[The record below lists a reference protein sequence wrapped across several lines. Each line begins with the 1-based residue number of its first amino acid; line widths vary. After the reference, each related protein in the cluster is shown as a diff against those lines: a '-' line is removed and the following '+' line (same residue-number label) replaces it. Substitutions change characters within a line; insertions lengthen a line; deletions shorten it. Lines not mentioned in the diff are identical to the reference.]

1 MRIYIGMKRAN
12 PKNKTGASS
21 CAPLLNLH
29 QCKQCGLVYHTKDE
43 PVFSW
48 DRKFMVD
55 KCDACRDF
63 GYGTRTLGNIL

>member
-1 MRIYIGMKRAN
+1 MKRAN
-12 PKNKTGASS
+12 PRNKTGASS

-29 QCKQCGLVYHTKDE
+29 QCKQCGLVYHTKAE

-55 KCDACRDF
+55 RCDACRDF
-63 GYGTRTLGNIL
+63 GYGTRTLCNIL